1 MSADL
6 RRAAL
11 LTLCVVVL
19 LVAASILPATG
30 FGTVPTP
37 VEGFDGTAAGSAR
50 STEGVGWWQPTP
62 SDPSADIDGPTATAT
77 STPTTETPFSESDDS
92 GDRGDF
98 EADARGL
105 ATAIGWSFLLGL
117 AGLVVLRALGYER
130 RGWWFEH
137 PRLPD
142 LPPARIRV
150 GLQLLPASA
159 MAFVVGLSAVLP
171 GLFDRLR
178 TAASETASAT
188 GVVFA
193 ELVRAAGL
201 FLVAV
206 PRAFASALAAMGA
219 GLAGALGGL
228 SGAFT
233 SIGGGLATRDLP
245 GLDRSSGRD
254 GDGDADDEPSDG
266 DAGPL
271 TVEGAWRAMTRLV
284 WVRNPRSATPTEYAR
299 AAIDRGLPAAPV
311 RRLTRLFEE
320 VRYGGRAGS
329 ETRTE
334 AARAAFAAIRRAV
347 GGEDES

>member
-37 VEGFDGTAAGSAR
+37 VEGFDGGGPGSAR
-50 STEGVGWWQPTP
+50 STEGVGWWQLTP

-77 STPTTETPFSESDDS
+77 STPTTTTPPPVSDDS
-92 GDRGDF
+92 DGGGDF
-98 EADARGL
+98 EVDARGL
-105 ATAIGWSFLLGL
+105 VNALGWSFLLGL

-142 LPPARIRV
+142 LPPARIRA
-150 GLQLLPASA
+150 GLQLLPASV
-159 MAFVVGLSAVLP
+159 MAFVVGLSAILP
-171 GLFDRLR
+171 RLFDRLL
-178 TAASETASAT
+178 TAASETADAT

-193 ELVRAAGL
+193 EIARAAGL
-201 FLVAV
+201 LFVAL
-206 PRAFASALAAMGA
+206 PRAFASALAALGA
-219 GLAGALGGL
+219 GFAGALGGL
-228 SGAFT
+228 SGAFS
-233 SIGGGLATRDLP
+233 SIGDGLATRDRP
-245 GLDRSSGRD
+245 GLDRSSGRHGDESAGAETAD
-254 GDGDADDEPSDG
+254 GDR
-266 DAGPL
+266 GPL
-271 TVEGAWRAMTRLV
+271 SVEGAWRAMTRLV
-284 WVRNPRSATPTEYAR
+284 RVRNPRSATPSEYAR

-347 GGEDES
+347 GEEDES